1 MRPSAVLDV
10 DRPERSCC
18 RLLCTAKG
26 RVLLRYAAYTLSK
39 RVVVIFAAI
48 ALHSSCTALIE
59 TEYVGQA
66 RSTQLAN
73 TFYAVVVTAFAMCVA
88 GRLGRKSTGRFV
100 FELLT
105 EITSWAW
112 IGVASAIHYHE
123 ESREEIAGL
132 LTSLILSG
140 ALLVATPVWL
150 LFIERTL
157 RCSAAS
163 DGLRER
169 LERFAADVA
178 GNVFGYE
185 LGSKRGLVGS
195 VCFLLFG
202 EYDSSTY
209 FVFPFLV
216 LLTTYGVRF
225 GHGRGTRAR
234 LCMEESAVGR
244 MGLEVAFC
252 ALSVAIGFAWLSC
265 WFSDPHD
272 WFYYKDD
279 DDWFAYYDDPYGACD
294 TRGDLRSPP
303 PATSRAPPPP

>member
-105 EITSWAW
+105 EITSWACQQRAR
-112 IGVASAIHYHE
+112 G
-123 ESREEIAGL
+123 RERTRA
-132 LTSLILSG
+132 LTSGGINNEAEDG
-140 ALLVATPVWL
+140 
-150 LFIERTL
+150 IE
-157 RCSAAS
+157 AE
-163 DGLRER
+163 DG
-169 LERFAADVA
+169 
-178 GNVFGYE
+178 
-185 LGSKRGLVGS
+185 
-195 VCFLLFG
+195 
-202 EYDSSTY
+202 
-209 FVFPFLV
+209 
-216 LLTTYGVRF
+216 
-225 GHGRGTRAR
+225 
-234 LCMEESAVGR
+234 
-244 MGLEVAFC
+244 
-252 ALSVAIGFAWLSC
+252 
-265 WFSDPHD
+265 
-272 WFYYKDD
+272 DD
-279 DDWFAYYDDPYGACD
+279 DDEVDDEEALLNLIDWLETIDDVEDANTDDCPTGNVPY
-294 TRGDLRSPP
+294 TPLSE
-303 PATSRAPPPP
+303 